1 MQTWLKNILNAID
14 FLYVFKPY
22 LHKFHKYWS
31 REDNMYDYVKQ
42 QRWARIRV
50 GIVITVAI
58 GIIFLTILFAGNIER
73 ALAPKARFYATFTDI
88 RGLREGAPVWFSGV
102 EIGSVKSINFN
113 TEKMIEVEMSVSSEA
128 LRFFKQDSR
137 ANILTLGL
145 LGDKYVEITPG
156 SREAEGL
163 RSGGTVTGQT
173 TIEVQDVVRTG
184 QESIAKI
191 SDFVNIL
198 DGILVKIEKG
208 EGTLSKLL
216 NDPAL
221 YDNLK
226 DTTEET
232 VKLLKKIESGKG
244 TISRLLNDET
254 LYTDISSSVKDINL
268 FAKSLRDSQGTLNK
282 LINDPSL
289 YDRFQKASENLD
301 AFTGRLNTSKGT
313 LNSIIEDESLYGNV
327 NSVSEKLGL
336 LLDRIERGEGLA
348 GKLVK
353 DDELAQ
359 NLRSTLTE
367 MNALIKDIK
376 ENPRKY
382 FKFSIF

>member
-1 MQTWLKNILNAID
+1 
-14 FLYVFKPY
+14 
-22 LHKFHKYWS
+22 
-31 REDNMYDYVKQ
+31 MYDYVKQ
-42 QRWARIRV
+42 HRWRKLRV
-50 GIVITVAI
+50 GIVITVAV
-58 GIIFLTILFAGNIER
+58 GIVLFTVMFAGNIEQVF
-73 ALAPKARFYATFTDI
+73 APKAKFYATFTDI

-102 EIGSVKSINFN
+102 EIGSVKSISFN
-113 TEKMIEVEMSVSSEA
+113 TEKMIEVEMSVSTEA

-156 SREAEGL
+156 SRETEAL
-163 RSGGTVTGQT
+163 RPGGVIGGQT
-173 TIEVQDVVRTG
+173 TIEVQDIVRTG

-191 SDFVNIL
+191 TEFVGIL
-198 DGILVKIEKG
+198 DGILIKIEKG
-208 EGTLSKLL
+208 EGTISRLL

-232 VKLLKKIESGKG
+232 ARLIKKIESGKG
-244 TISRLLNDET
+244 TIGRLLNDDAI
-254 LYTDISSSVKDINL
+254 YRDIASSAKDISM

-282 LINDPSL
+282 LINDPTL

-301 AFTGRLNTSKGT
+301 AFTGRLNASSGT
-313 LNSIIEDESLYGNV
+313 LNRLIEDDSLYGNV
-327 NSVSEKLGL
+327 NSVSEKVDRLLG
-336 LLDRIERGEGLA
+336 RIEKGEGLA
-348 GKLVK
+348 GKLVQ
-353 DDELAQ
+353 DDELVHE
-359 NLRSTLTE
+359 LKSTLNE
-367 MNALIKDIK
+367 MNTLIKDIK